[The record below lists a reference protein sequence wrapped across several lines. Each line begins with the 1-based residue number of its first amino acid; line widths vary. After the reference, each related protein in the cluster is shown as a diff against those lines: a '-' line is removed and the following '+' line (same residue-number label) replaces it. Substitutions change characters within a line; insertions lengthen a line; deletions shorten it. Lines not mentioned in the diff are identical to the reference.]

1 LSALMANRAKL
12 RGAISGFG
20 EVAARAHLPGWRTR
34 ENITIGAIHD
44 PVSERRHQAIRLI
57 KGVRVYDDLELMIDG
72 EAPDF
77 VDVASPPGSH
87 HQAAHAALLAGA
99 HVLVEK
105 PLALT
110 PGEFHELAALASEKR
125 RVLMCVHNWKY
136 APAYAVA
143 RRAIETD
150 RLGPI
155 RFFSIDRLRTEP
167 AGAGGTGG
175 KWRSAGASGGGILID
190 HGWHVFY
197 LMHWLLGGDSPVSV
211 SARLE
216 SPPKVDVDD
225 LADVRIR
232 FESGALGR
240 AHLSWRAPARRTSA
254 LIYGERASL
263 EIEGD
268 RVFLTDRSGTTE
280 DLSVADVTDDSY
292 HSAWFGGVAEEFEQA
307 VAEGTDSPIARRNL
321 AEARVA
327 LMLIDAARKSSVDSG
342 VEINLPVSIGK
353 FSS

>member
-1 LSALMANRAKL
+1 VSGRAKL

-34 ENITIGAIHD
+34 ENVAIAAIHD
-44 PVSERRHQAIRLI
+44 PISERRHEAIRLI
-57 KGVRVYDDLELMIDG
+57 KNVRVYDDLELMLDG

-77 VDVASPPGSH
+77 VDVSSPPGLH
-87 HQAAHAALLAGA
+87 HGAARAVLAAGA

-110 PGEFHELAALASEKR
+110 LGEFDELAALAAEKR

-136 APAYAVA
+136 APAYMAA
-143 RRAIETD
+143 RKAIEAG
-150 RLGPI
+150 RLGAV
-155 RFFSIDRLRTEP
+155 RFISIDRLRTEP
-167 AGAGGTGG
+167 AGAGGSGG
-175 KWRSAGASGGGILID
+175 KWRASSASGGGILID

-197 LMHWLLGGDSPVSV
+197 LMYWLLGGDLPVSI

-216 SPPKVDVDD
+216 SPAGVDVDD

-232 FESGALGR
+232 FESGALSR
-240 AHLSWRAPARRTSA
+240 AHLSWRASVRRTWA

-268 RVFLTDRSGTTE
+268 RVTLTDRVGKVD
-280 DLSVADVTDDSY
+280 DLSVADMADDSY
-292 HSAWFGGVAEEFEQA
+292 HSAWFGGVAEEFERA
-307 VAEGTDSPIARRNL
+307 VTEGTDSPVAKRNV

-327 LMLIDAARKSSVDSG
+327 LMLIDAARESSTNGG
-342 VEINLPVSIGK
+342 VEMNLS
-353 FSS
+353 